1 MRDIDAATGRMGM
14 RSLRKSFA
22 KVPMKRLLLLCCL
35 PAACLLWFGCTT
47 SHETLQ
53 AKLNEIG
60 NSDLRDILGE
70 LSPQAR
76 AGAML
81 ANPRFVVDEYQEF
94 HGDTAIV
101 FQAYASLVFLY
112 LDPSLN
118 LCQVRKYRYR
128 TASRTWDRYYVKLK
142 HTPEKYVGTGNQ

>member
-1 MRDIDAATGRMGM
+1 MDAAVGGSEKNARAG
-14 RSLRKSFA
+14 SLA
-22 KVPMKRLLLLCCL
+22 NTLMKRPRLIWCL
-35 PAACLLWFGCTT
+35 SAACLFWCGCMT
-47 SHETLQ
+47 SHETLKS
-53 AKLNEIG
+53 KLDEIG
-60 NSDLRDILGE
+60 NSDLHDILGE
-70 LSPQAR
+70 LSPQAK

-101 FQAYASLVFLY
+101 FQPYASLVFLY

-128 TASRTWDRYYVKLK
+128 TASRMWDRYYVKLK
-142 HTPEKYVGTGNQ
+142 HTPEKYVGAGGQ